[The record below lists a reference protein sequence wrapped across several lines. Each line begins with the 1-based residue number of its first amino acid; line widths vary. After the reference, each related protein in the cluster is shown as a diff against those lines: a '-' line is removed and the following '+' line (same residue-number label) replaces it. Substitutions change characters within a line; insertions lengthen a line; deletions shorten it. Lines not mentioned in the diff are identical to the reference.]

1 MNPQE
6 NEICVDNIRPENV
19 RHLKFTLHFEDWTWE
34 NDFRQDIFTY
44 GRKPSIFTISILE
57 GPNVPIFY
65 PPKSFFGRFRILISI
80 YIESKSVIKNPIQVL
95 KL

>member
-34 NDFRQDIFTY
+34 NDFGQGLLYTWTETLDTDHFHS
-44 GRKPSIFTISILE
+44 GRTLLNNLLHLNQFLCKTWQI
-57 GPNVPIFY
+57 
-65 PPKSFFGRFRILISI
+65 
-80 YIESKSVIKNPIQVL
+80 
-95 KL
+95 